1 MVKKGQL
8 LIALLT
14 MTLLAGC
21 GSDGFDDDLSD
32 SPGPKTGKT
41 SELDEAFER
50 TPLEIPLPYTPDA
63 VKNGMKVG
71 QKSIFKTHQ
80 IIYAPK
86 KQEEFTLFSKEV
98 VEVGD
103 KFFKARITPLDWDTR
118 APLGESKV
126 NKGAY
131 DQAKVTYSQFKK
143 DETQIFDQEL
153 EMAGRRW
160 KVRVYKNR
168 QVVDFQE
175 QQLTIW
181 NSLEYPGL
189 TLKMVFKSPR
199 RATEIKLVEF
209 HDPN

>member
-1 MVKKGQL
+1 MVKEGQL
-8 LIALLT
+8 LLAVLVVSLI
-14 MTLLAGC
+14 AGC
-21 GSDGFDDDLSD
+21 GSDDFDDISD
-32 SPGPKTGKT
+32 TPRAGTKKSN
-41 SELDEAFER
+41 ELDDAFER

-63 VKNGMKVG
+63 VKKAMKVG
-71 QKSIFKTHQ
+71 QISIFKTHQ

-86 KQEEFTLFSKEV
+86 KEEEFTLFEKEIL
-98 VEVGD
+98 EVGD
-103 KFFKARITPLDWDTR
+103 KFFKARITPLNWDTG

-143 DETQIFDQEL
+143 DETQIFDQDV
-153 EMAGRRW
+153 EMAGRVW
-160 KVRVYKNR
+160 KTRVYKNL

-175 QQLTIW
+175 QRLTIW

-199 RATEIKLVEF
+199 RATEIKLVKF
-209 HDPN
+209 HDPK